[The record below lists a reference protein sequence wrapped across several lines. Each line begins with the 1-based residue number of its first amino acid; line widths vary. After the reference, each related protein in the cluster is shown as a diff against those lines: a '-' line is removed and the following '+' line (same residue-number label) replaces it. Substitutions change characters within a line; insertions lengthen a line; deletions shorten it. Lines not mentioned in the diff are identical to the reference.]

1 MKTVYESKFKVVLA
15 DEEHQLLYKI
25 WSVETKVMTDEEFKY
40 EMTQYGILVAKYK
53 PTKELVSMVDFDF
66 TIKVELQNWVSN
78 TIFAIYDLIGLKYA
92 AFVNS
97 PELIPQLS
105 LEQAMEEGDGAKLQK
120 RYFNSEQEAF
130 DWILNI

>member
-78 TIFAIYDLIGLKYA
+78 TIFAIYDLVGLKYA

-97 PELIPQLS
+97 PELIP
-105 LEQAMEEGDGAKLQK
+105 
-120 RYFNSEQEAF
+120 
-130 DWILNI
+130 